1 MKKIGLLFLIIF
13 LSACGFRPLY
23 VQHSNGTNWFFDK
36 NADTSVNAEM
46 AQIKIVSV
54 KDRFGQEMKNHL
66 LDSLTPKGAPKQPKY
81 RLILKVISRD
91 VVQQAMR
98 DDVTATNER
107 ITYRIGYT
115 LFGYS
120 SEELLKG
127 ESMAVVS
134 YDILSDPFSTT
145 MSQKKAET
153 DAAKIITDD
162 ITLRLGAY
170 FHTVYGGTK

>member
-1 MKKIGLLFLIIF
+1 MKKLYLLFLTIV

-23 VQHSNGTNWFFDK
+23 VQHTSEANWFFDK
-36 NADTSVNAEM
+36 NADTSINAEM
-46 AQIKIVSV
+46 AQIKIVTV

-81 RLILKVISRD
+81 RLVLSVISRD

-107 ITYRIGYT
+107 ITYKIGYQ
-115 LFGYS
+115 LFGYP
-120 SEELLKG
+120 SEKLLNG

-145 MSQKKAET
+145 MSQKKAES

-170 FHTVYGGTK
+170 FHTIYGGTK